1 VRDRILLTDYLH
13 DEDLRALYSSCRAF
27 IYPSVY
33 EGFGLPPLEAMACG
47 APVIASRIPA
57 LTETTGAAARLFDPQ
72 NVPELARNIIELLD
86 DKNGESL
93 RRQLSTAGQR
103 RAAEFSW
110 ENTARQT
117 MQVYAEGVS
126 RFGKKT

>member
-1 VRDRILLTDYLH
+1 
-13 DEDLRALYSSCRAF
+13 
-27 IYPSVY
+27 
-33 EGFGLPPLEAMACG
+33 AMACG